1 MKHTVFPLLL
11 SPPEDPQDKN
21 DHFLFWFLVS
31 RTLTQTM
38 MPWLTTAV
46 SLFLACSVN
55 GLDAVLNDM
64 CAGQADINQVACMI
78 QKLDI
83 KVSSQGSKLD
93 KVIQLLQ
100 GKLDKLSSHYGQNEK
115 RLLLYL
121 RPSKDVFQVHCWLER
136 TADPAP
142 EWVNLFLR
150 T

>member
-1 MKHTVFPLLL
+1 ML
-11 SPPEDPQDKN
+11 
-21 DHFLFWFLVS
+21 
-31 RTLTQTM
+31 
-38 MPWLTTAV
+38 PWLTAAV